1 MSDSPQ
7 LEGDD
12 SLAHQSN
19 PSEPITEPEDRDAGL
34 YLAHLASTL
43 AAHGGGSHSADLAL
57 DLVLNE
63 IVEQARLASTATA
76 ASIALISD
84 GELICRATT
93 GANAPGLGVRIF
105 MHSGLVAAC
114 FKSREPERCDDAEI
128 DPRVDA
134 EAYRN
139 LEIRSILMVPVLNG
153 DQILGIFQIF
163 SPRANEFGDREEQT
177 LQALSRR
184 IVNNVRFAAD
194 NQPPPIQEFIA
205 PVPDLPFEPEPQ
217 AGSPVPTFT
226 KILAT
231 AGSGTDFWTSA
242 LTGLVIGLA
251 LLLGWMAG
259 RDGEKAQPLTPSAAM
274 PIPMPTR
281 SGQPPK
287 VQASKSKQGNPPP
300 SSKPSAPGKNAEG
313 ISNAGLIVY
322 DKGKVIYPA
331 AAPNASPSK
340 PGSTEGIEMLP
351 PERVAALVK
360 NQVEPEYP
368 EAAKNAGVQGDV
380 LMRVIVNQDGA
391 VRDVQVEDGS
401 PQLAPAAV
409 DAVRQWRF
417 NPYQVNGASHE
428 FQARLVVHFR
438 LPK

>member
-1 MSDSPQ
+1 MADSPQ

-12 SLAHQSN
+12 DSLAHRANLSD
-19 PSEPITEPEDRDAGL
+19 PMTEPEDRDAGL
-34 YLAHLASTL
+34 YLAHLARTL

-76 ASIALISD
+76 ASIAVISD
-84 GELICRATT
+84 GELVCRATT
-93 GANAPGLGVRIF
+93 GANAPGLGVRIS

-114 FKSREPERCDDAEI
+114 LESREPQRCDDAEI

-139 LEIRSILMVPVLNG
+139 LEIRSILMVPVLDG
-153 DQILGIFQIF
+153 DQILGAFQIF
-163 SPRANEFGDREEQT
+163 SPRANEFGDREAQT

-184 IVNNVRFAAD
+184 IVNSVRYAAE
-194 NQPPPIQEFIA
+194 NQPPPMEEA
-205 PVPDLPFEPEPQ
+205 AVPELLGESEPR
-217 AGSPVPTFT
+217 AASPVPTFT
-226 KILAT
+226 KILAK
-231 AGSGTDFWTSA
+231 AESGTDVLTSA

-259 RDGEKAQPLTPSAAM
+259 RDGDKAQPLTPSAAM
-274 PIPMPTR
+274 PIPMPTK

-287 VQASKSKQGNPPP
+287 VEASKSKQGNPPP

-322 DKGKVIYPA
+322 DKGRVIYPA
-331 AAPNASPSK
+331 PAGSVNASRSNSA
-340 PGSTEGIEMLP
+340 GGTETLP
-351 PERVAALVK
+351 PETVAALLK
-360 NQVEPEYP
+360 DRVEPEYP
-368 EAAKNAGVQGDV
+368 EAAKNSGIQGDV
-380 LMRVIVNQDGA
+380 SMRVIVNQDGV
-391 VRDVQVEDGS
+391 VRDVQIEDGN
-401 PQLAPAAV
+401 PQLAPAAL

-417 NPYQVNGASHE
+417 TPYQVNGERHE